1 MRIYAITV
9 LVALTLPASAQ
20 QRDPSMHQPP
30 TDVTPNRH
38 ASINSINDVRQA
50 VRVPRIIMDRIL
62 TDMRGY
68 LQGLQEIQMAL
79 SRQEYDRAADLAE
92 NHVGMSVLVLHRSHE
107 VAKYVPKS
115 FQEFGVAMHRA
126 ASRLAIAVGDVAVT
140 GNVNPALASF
150 SEVMGACVACHAVY
164 RLQSE

>member
-1 MRIYAITV
+1 MRIYVITV
-9 LVALTLPASAQ
+9 LIALTLPASAQ

-38 ASINSINDVRQA
+38 ASINDARQA
-50 VRVPRIIMDRIL
+50 VRVPRIIRDRIL

-79 SRQEYDRAADLAE
+79 SKQEYDRAAGLAE

-164 RLQSE
+164 RLESE